1 MSVLF
6 EVRSRLSDL
15 NVNELQVA
23 DDQPALLEMWKEIQV
38 CRLEMNHA
46 IIKAIDDAAAPYRAR
61 LVELEKRYAFLLR
74 MSA

>member
-23 DDQPALLEMWKEIQV
+23 DNQPALVEMWREMQTCKA
-38 CRLEMNHA
+38 EMNLA
-46 IIKAIDDAAAPYRAR
+46 ITEAIALAAKPYRLR
-61 LVELEKRYAFLLR
+61 LQELEKRYAILLR
-74 MSA
+74 LSA